1 VGKTAPLKTI
11 LCKLRARGC
20 GTQLEL
26 NFASFGWCN
35 VPAMELQGLHKD
47 AALKPAALGFDL
59 ADLASQPRIES
70 SAAKAVR
77 HFEQPFVAAM
87 DSLRSP

>member
-1 VGKTAPLKTI
+1 M
-11 LCKLRARGC
+11 
-20 GTQLEL
+20 Q
-26 NFASFGWCN
+26 
-35 VPAMELQGLHKD
+35 MQGLHKD

>member
-1 VGKTAPLKTI
+1 VLDVGNAVLAFEAATK
-11 LCKLRARGC
+11 
-20 GTQLEL
+20 LEL
-26 NFASFGWCN
+26 NFASFGSCN

-47 AALKPAALGFDL
+47 AALKPAALRFDL
-59 ADLASQPRIES
+59 ADLASQPRIEYL
-70 SAAKAVR
+70 AAKAVR

>member
-1 VGKTAPLKTI
+1 MK
-11 LCKLRARGC
+11 
-20 GTQLEL
+20 LEL

-35 VPAMELQGLHKD
+35 VPAMELQGLHED
-47 AALKPAALGFDL
+47 AALKPAALRFDL

-77 HFEQPFVAAM
+77 HFEQPFVLHS
-87 DSLRSP
+87 SLSRCAHHKSRDHTGIDL

>member
-1 VGKTAPLKTI
+1 MQGFHTRCEKNRTLKNE
-11 LCKLRARGC
+11 GC
-20 GTQLEL
+20 GTR
-26 NFASFGWCN
+26 
-35 VPAMELQGLHKD
+35 
-47 AALKPAALGFDL
+47 LKPAALRFDL